1 MQQLIT
7 SEKITKSFGLGTEKR
22 NVLDGISVDIRQGEF
37 VAVMGPSGSGKST
50 LLYALSG
57 MDSVDSG
64 TVTFDGANLSALKE
78 NELADLRRTKMG
90 FVFQQPTLLKNL
102 NILDNIIL
110 PSMRDGLA
118 RTAGRKNG
126 AHLVAKARTLM
137 ETTGIAELENRDITQ
152 ASGGQLQRVGIC
164 RALMGDP
171 KIIFG
176 DEPTGALNSTAANE
190 IMALLAQIHRT
201 GVTILL
207 VTHDVKVA
215 AKTGRVLFILDGQI
229 AGEYLPGVYDE
240 TRDDL
245 KAREESLTAWLAGMN
260 F

>member
-1 MQQLIT
+1 MQTLIT
-7 SEKITKSFGLGTEKR
+7 SENITRSFGLGAEKR
-22 NVLDGISVDIRQGEF
+22 NVLDGVSVDIHQGEF

-64 TVTFDGANLSALKE
+64 KVIFDGADLSALKE
-78 NELADLRRTKMG
+78 NELANLRRTKMG
-90 FVFQQPTLLKNL
+90 FVFQQPTLLRNL
-102 NILDNIIL
+102 NILDNILL
-110 PSMRDGLA
+110 PAMRDG
-118 RTAGRKNG
+118 RKNSTR
-126 AHLVAKARTLM
+126 LTQKARTLM
-137 ETTGIAELENRDITQ
+137 EKTGIAGLENRDITQ

-176 DEPTGALNSTAANE
+176 DEPTGALNSTSASE
-190 IMALLAQIHRT
+190 IMRLLADIHQS

-207 VTHDVKVA
+207 VTHDVRVA
-215 AKTGRVLFILDGQI
+215 AKTERVLFILDGKI
-229 AGEYLPGVYDE
+229 AGEFLPGAYDE
-240 TRDDL
+240 HRDDF
-245 KAREESLTAWLAGMN
+245 KARESALSAWLAEMK

>member
-1 MQQLIT
+1 MQTLIS
-7 SEKITKSFGLGTEKR
+7 SENITKSFGLGAEKR
-22 NVLDGISVDIRQGEF
+22 NVLDGVSVDIRQGEF

-50 LLYALSG
+50 LMYALSG
-57 MDSVDSG
+57 MDNVDG
-64 TVTFDGANLSALKE
+64 GKITFDGADLSALKE
-78 NELADLRRTKMG
+78 NELADLRRAKMG

-102 NILDNIIL
+102 NILDNILL
-110 PSMRDGLA
+110 PAMRD
-118 RTAGRKNG
+118 GRKNG
-126 AHLVAKARTLM
+126 ANLTEKAKLLM
-137 ETTGIAELENRDITQ
+137 EKTGISGLENRDITQ

-176 DEPTGALNSTAANE
+176 DEPTGALNSTSATE
-190 IMALLAQIHRT
+190 VMTILADIHRT

-215 AKTGRVLFILDGQI
+215 AKTERVLFILDGKI
-229 AGEYLPGVYDE
+229 AGEYQPGAYDE
-240 TRDDL
+240 TRDDF
-245 KAREESLTAWLAGMN
+245 KAREAGLTAWLAEKK

>member
-1 MQQLIT
+1 MKTLIS
-7 SEKITKSFGLGTEKR
+7 SENIKKSYGLGAEKR
-22 NVLDGISVDIRQGEF
+22 NVLDGISVDIHQGEV

-64 TVTFDGANLSALKE
+64 KITFEEADISALKE

-90 FVFQQPTLLKNL
+90 FVFQQPTLLRNL
-102 NILDNIIL
+102 NILDNILL
-110 PSMRDGLA
+110 PTMRD
-118 RTAGRKNG
+118 GRKNG
-126 AHLVAKARTLM
+126 GRLNEKAKSLM
-137 ETTGIAELENRDITQ
+137 EKTGIAGLEMRDITQ

-176 DEPTGALNSTAANE
+176 DEPTGALNSKSANE
-190 IMALLAQIHRT
+190 IMRLLAEIHQS

-207 VTHDVKVA
+207 VTHDVRVA
-215 AKTGRVLFILDGQI
+215 AQTERVLFILDGKI
-229 AGEYLPGVYDE
+229 AGEYQLGAYDE
-240 TRDDL
+240 NRDNIN
-245 KAREESLTAWLAGMN
+245 ARESELTTWLAGMK

>member
-1 MQQLIT
+1 MQTLIS
-7 SEKITKSFGLGTEKR
+7 SENITKSFGLGAEQR
-22 NVLDGISVDIRQGEF
+22 NVLDGISVDIQQGEF

-57 MDSVDSG
+57 MDNVDG
-64 TVTFDGANLSALKE
+64 GKITFDGADLSALKE
-78 NELADLRRTKMG
+78 NELADLRRAKMG

-110 PSMRDGLA
+110 PSMRDG
-118 RTAGRKNG
+118 GKNG
-126 AHLVAKARTLM
+126 AQLTEKARTLM
-137 ETTGIAELENRDITQ
+137 EKTGIAGLENRDITQ

-176 DEPTGALNSTAANE
+176 DEPTGALNSTSASE
-190 IMALLAQIHRT
+190 IMNILADIHRSGT
-201 GVTILL
+201 TVLL
-207 VTHDVKVA
+207 VTHDIKVA
-215 AKTGRVLFILDGQI
+215 AKTERVLFILDGKI
-229 AGEYLPGVYDE
+229 AGEYCSDAYDE
-240 TRDDL
+240 TRDDF
-245 KAREESLTAWLAGMN
+245 KAREERLTSWLAGMK